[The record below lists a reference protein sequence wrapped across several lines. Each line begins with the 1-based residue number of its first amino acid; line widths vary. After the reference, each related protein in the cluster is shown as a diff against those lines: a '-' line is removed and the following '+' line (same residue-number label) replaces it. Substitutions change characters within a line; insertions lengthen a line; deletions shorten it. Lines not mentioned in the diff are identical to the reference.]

1 MIIRAIPTE
10 FRDIKYRS
18 QLEAEWA
25 QWLLEHGFNAQYEKR
40 KFKLERGI
48 WYLPDFYIPETK
60 TFIEVK
66 GNMERI
72 HKPYQLT
79 QELKRE
85 CPETWPDGGTM
96 LLLAGPVG
104 TFFNTEQPFYMGLNY
119 TKCPNCKTPNILTE
133 YGDGKCR
140 YCDAPQTETLEKLP
154 IIQKPLKWL
163 LLERD

>member
-1 MIIRAIPTE
+1 MTIKAKPTI
-10 FRDIKYRS
+10 FRSIEYRS
-18 QLEAEWA
+18 ILESEWA
-25 QWLLEHGFNAQYEKR
+25 KWLYDRRFNAQYEKR

-48 WYLPDFYIPETK
+48 WYLPDFYIPETR

-79 QELKRE
+79 QELRRE
-85 CPETWPDGGTM
+85 CPHWPDGGTM

-104 TFFNTEQPFYMGLNY
+104 TFYNIEQPFYMGLNY
-119 TKCPNCKTPNILTE
+119 TKCPNCKTSNILTE
-133 YGDGKCR
+133 YGDMLCR
-140 YCDAPQTETLEKLP
+140 YCGAPQTTLEKLLTLT
-154 IIQKPLKWL
+154 KPLKWL